1 VSAWGSVLLVKSLSD
16 DPRPTSRWRSS
27 QPPALWEAMSGPTGG
42 VVDLP
47 FHLYWSDDNSR
58 FDLAKRARLR
68 SMYQIVLTEGSTA
81 DVVAFVNRD
90 VLLDVWDELW
100 LSQAVHEAWDSWVQ
114 THRYAAV

>member
-1 VSAWGSVLLVKSLSD
+1 
-16 DPRPTSRWRSS
+16 
-27 QPPALWEAMSGPTGG
+27 
-42 VVDLP
+42 
-47 FHLYWSDDNSR
+47 
-58 FDLAKRARLR
+58 
-68 SMYQIVLTEGSTA
+68 MYQIVLTEGSTA